1 MELPACWG
9 ESPIEID
16 ALQLALIGGATIVA
30 AVLRSFTGFGFAL
43 AAVPIFSLLL
53 PPAEVVVLSASLAM
67 GLGLLSWRSYW
78 GLVTVRQL
86 APLLLMAL
94 LGTFLGALALSALP
108 VGPFQVCVGVAVLL
122 TCVGMQWSPTGGGRP
137 SAAVPYG
144 VGLLS
149 GLMNGALAIPGPPVI
164 VYTLLAEPEPARSRA
179 LMMAFFS
186 ASAVIALSIFAW
198 NGLVRQQTLT
208 LAVLILPALYV
219 GDKCGAWLFHRYADG
234 FYRRVAFLML
244 VVLGVSIIARGL
256 L

>member
-1 MELPACWG
+1 M
-9 ESPIEID
+9 
-16 ALQLALIGGATIVA
+16 ALIGVATIVA

-53 PPAEVVVLSASLAM
+53 PPGEVVVLSASLAF

-86 APLLLMAL
+86 APLLGTAVV
-94 LGTFLGALALSALP
+94 GTFVGALVLSALP

-122 TCVGMQWSPTGGGRP
+122 TCIGMQRFPPGGARP

-164 VYTLLAEPEPARSRA
+164 VYALRAESEPARSRA
-179 LMMAFFS
+179 LMMAFFCV
-186 ASAVIALSIFAW
+186 SAVIALSMFAW
-198 NGLVRQQTLT
+198 NGLVRQQTLL
-208 LAVLILPALYV
+208 LAVLILPALYI

-234 FYRRVAFLML
+234 FYRRVALFML
-244 VVLGVSIIARGL
+244 VVLGISITLRGL